1 MTSRRQIAANR
12 RNARLSTGPRTSEGR
27 AASSANATRHGIL
40 SNRFIPPHEDRDL
53 FNELLEE
60 LLDEFGPDSAL
71 ELMLVERLAILF
83 WRERRLAA
91 AEAEQVQQQF
101 EAARNAF
108 NDSRAQNVSIGE
120 QYLVGRYQ
128 GMLGRQIRDTLR
140 DLEDA
145 YERRLQLIEPMQS
158 DGEADEER
166 PTLDEQN

>member
-1 MTSRRQIAANR
+1 M
-12 RNARLSTGPRTSEGR
+12 
-27 AASSANATRHGIL
+27 
-40 SNRFIPPHEDRDL
+40 
-53 FNELLEE
+53 LEE